1 MNVQN
6 FRGTI
11 LFKLNLPL
19 KRELGKQIFCGSGTI
34 LIVDV
39 LNSYGTMDVVT
50 YGSYCFTCHGG
61 RLHNKPRCHTK
72 LK

>member
-11 LFKLNLPL
+11 LIKLNLPL

-39 LNSYGTMDVVT
+39 LNSYGSVH
-50 YGSYCFTCHGG
+50 YI
-61 RLHNKPRCHTK
+61 N
-72 LK
+72 